1 MPLRLRRDDKDERT
15 PMIRRRQ
22 WWLAVVLLTMAL
34 FAFGTAVTAQAQ
46 SRSLYWRRWDVT
58 IDNVDTTA
66 NRFSVTEVHDIQ
78 FVGGSFRFGFR
89 AIPVADRLDRITNVR
104 VSEGGVPLQQGCME
118 QAGTY
123 CVTDDGRELRIV
135 YYFLR
140 PAYSEQRVF
149 TITYDVSGPLFYYE
163 GGDQIDWFAIAPD
176 HAYPIQ
182 SAVVTVRLPEAYAPR
197 ETDPVASYGAPAEIT
212 RSGTEVVFRA
222 TRQIAANEALEVR
235 VQFPHNPAGRVAD
248 WQAAFDLQARLYPIL
263 NLLLG
268 GGSIVLAIGGV
279 ALTYYRWWSRGR
291 DPEVGVAPEYLSE
304 PPSNLPP
311 AVAGT
316 LIDENAELRDVLST
330 IVDLARRGY
339 LVIEENRNEGF
350 LGFGARTTFTFKRT
364 AKPPSDQLRRYEQT
378 LLTKLFGRKM
388 EVEMEALKNKFYVH
402 IPTIQN
408 QLYDE
413 VVKEGFFEASP
424 QTVRRRWMWFG
435 GTLLALAVFGGPFL
449 LAAVGMGEL
458 TGLPEGLACVPMAL
472 GLVGLVMLIA
482 GPQMPAKTVK
492 GAEEAAKWRAFR
504 NYLQN
509 IRQYTDIE
517 KVTDQFNEYLPYAI
531 AFGLERTWVNQFTR
545 VESTPIPYWYYPRH
559 MGGPWARGYVYG
571 QPLVDMRS
579 PDIRSQLARPGASL
593 DGMASNIGSSL
604 NAMSAGLFT
613 MLNSASSTL
622 TSRPSS
628 SGGGGGGFSGG
639 FSGGGG
645 GGGGG
650 SAGFG

>member
-1 MPLRLRRDDKDERT
+1 
-15 PMIRRRQ
+15 MIGRHQR
-22 WWLAVVLLTMAL
+22 WLAAAFVAITLFVLGMA
-34 FAFGTAVTAQAQ
+34 TAAQAQ

-58 IDNVDTTA
+58 IDNVDTTS
-66 NRFSVTEVHDIQ
+66 NFFRVTEVHDIQ
-78 FVGGSFRFGFR
+78 FVGGSFRYGFR
-89 AIPVADRLDRITNVR
+89 AIPIGDRLDRISNVQ
-104 VSEGGVPLQQGCME
+104 VSEGSTPLQQGCAE
-118 QAGTY
+118 SAGTY
-123 CVTDDGRELRIV
+123 CVTSDGNELQIV

-140 PAYSEQRVF
+140 PAQNEQRVF

-197 ETDPVASYGAPAEIT
+197 ESDPVAAYGAPAEIT
-212 RSGTEVVFRA
+212 RDGNVVTFRA
-222 TRQIAANEALEVR
+222 SRQIAANESLEVR

-248 WQAAFDLQARLYPIL
+248 WQAAFDQQARLYPIL

-268 GGSIVLAIGGV
+268 AGSIVLAIGGV

-291 DPEVGVAPEYLSE
+291 DPEVGVAPEYLAA
-304 PPSNLPP
+304 PPSDLPP

-330 IVDLARRGY
+330 IIDLARRGY
-339 LVIEENRNEGF
+339 LVIEEDRSEGF
-350 LGFGARTTFTFKRT
+350 LGLGGRTTFTFKRT
-364 AKPPSDQLRRYEQT
+364 AKPLSDNNLRRYEQT
-378 LLTKLFGRKM
+378 LLTKLFGRKNA
-388 EVEMEALKNKFYVH
+388 VEMEALKNKFYAH

-408 QLYDE
+408 QLYEE
-413 VVKEGFFEASP
+413 VVNEGFFTASP
-424 QTVRRRWMWFG
+424 QAIRRRWMWLG
-435 GTLLALAVFGGPFL
+435 GGLVMVALFSGPFL
-449 LAAVGMGEL
+449 LAVLGAEAGVA
-458 TGLPEGLACVPMAL
+458 PEALICLPMAL

-482 GPQMPAKTVK
+482 GPRMPAKTAK
-492 GAEEAAKWRAFR
+492 GAEEAAKWRAFKT
-504 NYLQN
+504 YLQN
-509 IRQYTDIE
+509 VRQYADLE
-517 KVTDQFNEYLPYAI
+517 AATDQFNDYLPYAI
-531 AFGLERTWVNQFTR
+531 AFGLERTWVNQFTQ

-559 MGGPWARGYVYG
+559 IGGPWARGYTYG
-571 QPLVDMRS
+571 EPLVDMRS
-579 PDIRSQLARPGASL
+579 PDIRGQLARPGGSL
-593 DGMASNIGSSL
+593 DGMASNLNAGL

-628 SGGGGGGFSGG
+628 SGGGNGGFGGGFSGG